1 MAPNIETLLAEYQS
15 LPLTQIIDYERFN
28 NYAIVHHS
36 TVIEGSTLTEI
47 ETRRLLESNLTPN
60 AKPLTHSLMVADHYG
75 ALQFIKKRAA
85 QKQLVTPQFVQ
96 QINAQVLKKT
106 GAIYRTVFG
115 DIDSS
120 LGEYRKSNVSAGV
133 RYFPNYAKVEN
144 LLQKLCVTL
153 QKQMNIGSKDVV
165 SKLYIAFDA
174 HFELVS
180 IHPFYDGNGRT
191 SRLLMNYIQLY
202 FDLPMAIVFQEDK
215 TNYYQALEETRKQ
228 EDINVFRAFMVS
240 QYAKYLKQEI
250 DKFNALNA

>member
-60 AKPLTHSLMVADHYG
+60 AKPLTHSLMVSDHYG

-85 QKQLVTPQFVQ
+85 QKQVVTPQFVQ

-133 RYFPNYAKVEN
+133 RYFPNYTKVEN
-144 LLQKLCVTL
+144 LLQKLCVEI

-215 TNYYQALEETRKQ
+215 TNYYQALEDTRKQ

-240 QYAKYLKQEI
+240 QYAKYLNQEI
-250 DKFNALNA
+250 DKFNALNS

>member
-1 MAPNIETLLAEYQS
+1 MAAVIENLLAEYQS
-15 LPLTQIIDYERFN
+15 LQLTQIIDYERFN
-28 NYAIVHHS
+28 DYAIVHHS

-60 AKPLTHSLMVADHYG
+60 AKPLTHSLMVADHYA
-75 ALQFIKKRAA
+75 ALQFIQKKAI
-85 QKQLVTPQFVQ
+85 QKQVITAPFVQ
-96 QINAQVLKKT
+96 QINAHVLKKT

-133 RYFPNYAKVEN
+133 RYFPNYAKVEL
-144 LLQKLCVTL
+144 LLQKLCTGL
-153 QKQMNIGSKDVV
+153 QKKMNILPNNPIE
-165 SKLYIAFDA
+165 KLYIAFDA

-202 FDLPMAIVFQEDK
+202 FGLPMAIVFQEDK
-215 TNYYQALEETRKQ
+215 TNYYQALEDTRKQ
-228 EDINVFRAFMVS
+228 EDITIFRTFMER
-240 QYAKYLKQEI
+240 QYAKFLKQEI
-250 DKFNALNA
+250 DKFNALNE